1 MLIPAI
7 HIQASLKGA
16 TWSDTRSEGDTPTT
30 PLWEERELVQR
41 NPQWINDGQALSS
54 TSSGTLQ
61 PPYPRFPVAEPPC
74 TTSTTPMIEADE
86 MEDAG
91 PSGESGDKPEI
102 ENAVLEGDD
111 SVPVST
117 LPQSIDHVPVQTGN
131 ASTRFAKLLD
141 EVRHLQREVRGKRFR
156 ARDLRRALRNKRDEE
171 DYLRLVLREKL
182 SWISPEA
189 LYQQTTA
196 INKAI
201 DDLKAATEL
210 YRILENDYHKIEDE
224 LDQREKILDKCLGR
238 LNGLLRKQAASGT
251 KHTDTVSSNSDFSS
265 EPSFA
270 PASASD
276 ADRLASNAAAYHT
289 LVGEVRLLRERL
301 YELESEYKNLVDQ
314 ESIRQRIGLSLA
326 PEALAF
332 LANYENTK
340 TKTQTGLDFALRR
353 LVAHPEHKHHPEAVV
368 LDEEWG
374 QVVQDFQPGTP
385 DNQAPR
391 DPLQMTEF
399 EDRSPFFEEQRPVP
413 LNKFTFVNRWLLH
426 QLRHSSFQVLQYKS
440 NPEFVH
446 LVDEGWDGDSISQM
460 ALMLWY
466 RDQTTGMVT
475 VRNDIVE

>member
-30 PLWEERELVQR
+30 PSLEERELIQW
-41 NPQWINDGQALSS
+41 NSQWINDGQALSS

-61 PPYPRFPVAEPPC
+61 PPYPRFPVASPPC
-74 TTSTTPMIEADE
+74 TTSTTSMIEAGE
-86 MEDAG
+86 IEDAG
-91 PSGESGDKPEI
+91 PSGESEDKPKTMS
-102 ENAVLEGDD
+102 AVRQGED
-111 SVPVST
+111 SVPAST
-117 LPQSIDHVPVQTGN
+117 LPQSFDHVPVQPGN
-131 ASTRFAKLLD
+131 TSARLAELLD
-141 EVRHLQREVRGKRFR
+141 EVRHLQQEVRGKRSR
-156 ARDLRRALRNKRDEE
+156 ARDLRRVLRNKRDEE

-189 LYQQTTA
+189 LYQETAA

-210 YRILENDYHKIEDE
+210 YRILENDYHRIEDE
-224 LDQREKILDKCLGR
+224 LDQREKILDKRLGR
-238 LNGLLRKQAASGT
+238 FNGLLRKQAASGT
-251 KHTDTVSSNSDFSS
+251 KQTDPVGSGSGFSS
-265 EPSFA
+265 AS
-270 PASASD
+270 SASKAD
-276 ADRLASNAAAYHT
+276 AEQLSSNAAAYLT

-301 YELESEYKNLVDQ
+301 HELESEYKNLVDQ
-314 ESIRQRIGLSLA
+314 GSIRQRIGLSLA

-332 LANYENTK
+332 LANYETTR
-340 TKTQTGLDFALRR
+340 TKTQTGLDFAIRR

-374 QVVQDFQPGTP
+374 QVVQDFQPGSP
-385 DNQAPR
+385 DNQAPP

-399 EDRSPFFEEQRPVP
+399 EDRSPFFEERRPVP

-466 RDQTTGMVT
+466 RDETTGIVP
-475 VRNDIVE
+475 VRNDLVE

>member
-30 PLWEERELVQR
+30 PFWEEGELVQW
-41 NPQWINDGQALSS
+41 NSQWINDGQALSS

-74 TTSTTPMIEADE
+74 TTSTTPVIEAGG

-91 PSGESGDKPEI
+91 PSGESEDKPMTW
-102 ENAVLEGDD
+102 NAVRQGED

-117 LPQSIDHVPVQTGN
+117 LPQSFDHAPVQPGN
-131 ASTRFAKLLD
+131 TSTRLAKLLE
-141 EVRHLQREVRGKRFR
+141 EVRHLQQEVRGKRSR
-156 ARDLRRALRNKRDEE
+156 ARDLRRALRNKREEE

-210 YRILENDYHKIEDE
+210 YRILENDYHRIEDE
-224 LDQREKILDKCLGR
+224 LDQREKILDKRLGR
-238 LNGLLRKQAASGT
+238 LNGLLRKQAAPGT
-251 KHTDTVSSNSDFSS
+251 KQTESVGSGSDFSS
-265 EPSFA
+265 EPASA
-270 PASASD
+270 PASD
-276 ADRLASNAAAYHT
+276 ADRLTSNAAAYIT
-289 LVGEVRLLRERL
+289 LVGNVRLLRERL

-314 ESIRQRIGLSLA
+314 ENIRQRIGLSLA

-332 LANYENTK
+332 LANYET
-340 TKTQTGLDFALRR
+340 TRMKTQTGLDFAIRR

-374 QVVQDFQPGTP
+374 QVAQDFRPGSP
-385 DNQAPR
+385 ADNQAPR

-399 EDRSPFFEEQRPVP
+399 EDRSPFFEERRPVP

-446 LVDEGWDGDSISQM
+446 LADEGWDGDDISQM

-466 RDQTTGMVT
+466 RDETTGLVP